1 MTTPETPAA
10 PPAASYTPV
19 VTDIMRVVRVM
30 FSPTG
35 VFEEQREK
43 PTWVLPWLIIS
54 VILVAIGLVMAP
66 YQRHAMELA
75 VQARGGP
82 APPES
87 ALMIGR
93 VFAIV
98 GVPIF
103 LLLAG
108 LISAFMMWVVLL
120 ATGGQVRFKGLFSVA
135 IFASVVAVVQAIL
148 TSVALRM
155 RGGPETVT
163 SLADMRVS
171 LGLDLLLSSESTISG
186 FLRGLLGGIGPI
198 SIWGLAITAIGVATL
213 EKQPKGAAWTA
224 ATVAFVV
231 MLVVAALLQGMSG
244 A

>member
-10 PPAASYTPV
+10 SPATSYTPV
-19 VTDIMRVVRVM
+19 VTDIMRVLRVM

-54 VILVAIGLVMAP
+54 VMLIAIGLVMAP

-75 VQARGGP
+75 VQARGGQAVP
-82 APPES
+82 QS
-87 ALMIGR
+87 ALMIGK

-103 LLLAG
+103 LLVAG
-108 LISAFMMWVVLL
+108 LVSAFMMWVVLL

-135 IFASVVAVVQAIL
+135 IFASVLGVVQAVL

-155 RGGPETVT
+155 RGPPESVT

-171 LGLDLLLSSESTISG
+171 LGLDLLLPPESTIAG

-224 ATVAFVV
+224 ATVAFLV
-231 MLVVAALLQGMSG
+231 MLVVGALLQGMG
-244 A
+244 GG

>member
-10 PPAASYTPV
+10 LPAASYTPV
-19 VTDIMRVVRVM
+19 VTDIMRVLRVM
-30 FSPTG
+30 FSPTA

-54 VILVAIGLVMAP
+54 VMMVAIGLVMAP

-75 VQARGGP
+75 VQARGGQ

-87 ALMIGR
+87 AMMIGR
-93 VFAIV
+93 VFSIV

-108 LISAFMMWVVLL
+108 LVSAFVMWVVLL
-120 ATGGQVRFKGLFSVA
+120 ATGAQVRFKGLFSVA
-135 IFASVVAVVQAIL
+135 IFASVVGVVQAVL
-148 TSVALRM
+148 SSVALRM
-155 RGGPETVT
+155 RGPPESVT
-163 SLADMRVS
+163 SIADMRVS